1 MARQRY
7 SFDEKRIARFRK
19 EGRGQGQG
27 ADYKPWLTVR
37 DVPSRG
43 RSHRPLGMTTGRVH
57 HFLSDIEF
65 RSFLLFDWAQDVVDI
80 REQFP
85 LDREATQRIADSMGV
100 VHPCDVAT
108 RTPLVMTTDLVID
121 VERQGRRVILARAV
135 KPAEELDKAR
145 VVEKLEIERRYWQ
158 EQEAEWAIIT
168 EREIPRTMADSIAW
182 VHNYGLVDNLAQ
194 PYPGYFAEKGI
205 LLLREVHLYQRQ
217 ALSQFAAEMDLRLSM
232 ETGTALMLVRHLI
245 AARALTYPMDKPL
258 DPTAPMALFTVPG
271 LDQEL
276 AVG

>member
-7 SFDEKRIARFRK
+7 SFDEARIARFLK

-27 ADYKPWLTVR
+27 TDYKPWLTVR

-57 HFLSDIEF
+57 HLLSDIEF

-85 LDREATQRIADSMGV
+85 LDRVATQRIADSMGV
-100 VHPCDVAT
+100 NHPCDVST
-108 RTPLVMTTDLVID
+108 RTPLVMTTDFVID
-121 VERQGRRVILARAV
+121 VERNGRRLLLTRAV
-135 KPAEELDKAR
+135 KPADELDKPR

-158 EQEAEWAIIT
+158 EQGAQWAIIT
-168 EREIPRTMADSIAW
+168 EREIPRVMADNIAW
-182 VHNYGLVDNLAQ
+182 VHSYGTVDSLAQ
-194 PYPGYFAEKGI
+194 PYPGYFVEKAT
-205 LLLREVHLYQRQ
+205 LLLREVPVYRRQ
-217 ALSQFAAEMDLRLSM
+217 ILAQFAADIDLSLSM

-245 AARALTYPMDKPL
+245 ATRALTYPMDKPL
-258 DPTAPMALFTVPG
+258 DPTSPMALFAVPG
-271 LDQEL
+271 LGQEL